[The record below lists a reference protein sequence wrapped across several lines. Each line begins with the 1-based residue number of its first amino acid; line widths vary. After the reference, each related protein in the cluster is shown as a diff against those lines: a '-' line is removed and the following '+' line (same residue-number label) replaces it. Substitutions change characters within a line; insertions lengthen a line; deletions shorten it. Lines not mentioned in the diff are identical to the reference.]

1 MVGMKR
7 SLQGISILINA
18 VLLITGYYYLGV
30 IRSEISSISS
40 PSKLSLYET
49 WGSMLYIILV
59 LLLVALIIQVIIYVL
74 KLLAVKLGFES

>member
-1 MVGMKR
+1 MVGMRR
-7 SLQGISILINA
+7 SSQGISILVNA
-18 VLLITGYYYLGV
+18 VLLIIGYYFLGV
-30 IRSEISSISS
+30 IRSEISSIVS

-59 LLLVALIIQVIIYVL
+59 LLLVALIIQIIIYVL